1 MHGSGLMIPFL
12 FQNKVFADLFIEI
25 DATNEYD
32 IDFQSLFERLFEIV
46 CSYPLSSINF
56 QLNLREKI
64 KESKKGY

>member
-1 MHGSGLMIPFL
+1 MISY
-12 FQNKVFADLFIEI
+12 DLFIKRN
-25 DATNEYD
+25 ATNDND